1 MKPKDYECN
10 GIDEIQAA
18 GEERTKH
25 LSLRVYGTINSK
37 YTSSSHDEHRS
48 SGPRPVK
55 LCSDQYI
62 FQFLFR

>member
-37 YTSSSHDEHRS
+37 YTSNILLK
-48 SGPRPVK
+48 VV
-55 LCSDQYI
+55 
-62 FQFLFR
+62 